1 MSPLKQTILTIF
13 GVFTLILAI
22 IVGWSSW
29 YITPEG
35 I

>member
-1 MSPLKQTILTIF
+1 MSPLKQTLLSFF
-13 GVFTLILAI
+13 GVFILILAI